1 MLVMSLSPLLGQAI
15 PDIAETAEI
24 VVFPQDFQYFLK
36 NQVFEQKLTSWLILR
51 PSWSL
56 LGRS

>member
-24 VVFPQDFQYFLK
+24 LVFPRWGARSGSSTVPKTSRLKQAAPLAEEFL
-36 NQVFEQKLTSWLILR
+36 EG
-51 PSWSL
+51 
-56 LGRS
+56 LG

>member
-24 VVFPQDFQYFLK
+24 VVFPRQGLHFDGFK
-36 NQVFEQKLTSWLILR
+36 VPKPQK
-51 PSWSL
+51 
-56 LGRS
+56 